1 MKTIAI
7 IEDDQPIGDL
17 LEEALGQ
24 AGYAT
29 LRAYSGTEAQYLL
42 ERAKPDLILL
52 DRMPPGLTGEEL
64 LPCLG
69 EIPVIVVSAKVGVDD
84 KVNALQTGAADYVS
98 KPFAM
103 RELLARIAVQ
113 LRGPR
118 GEEVPCLAF
127 EDLMLDPATRQV
139 TVGGV
144 PVHLTRTEYALC
156 HLLLQN
162 PGRVLSKSAI
172 LERISRDTPDCTE
185 GSLKQ
190 HMSNLR
196 KKLRAAG
203 GREYIE
209 AVWGIGFQWKKES

>member
-52 DRMPPGLTGEEL
+52 DLMLPGLTGEEL

-84 KVNALQTGAADYVS
+84 KVNALLTGAADYVS

-118 GEEVPCLAF
+118 GIS
-127 EDLMLDPATRQV
+127 
-139 TVGGV
+139 
-144 PVHLTRTEYALC
+144 
-156 HLLLQN
+156 
-162 PGRVLSKSAI
+162 PGRNMRSAI
-172 LERISRDTPDCTE
+172 CCSRTPGGCCPSRQFWSE
-185 GSLKQ
+185 S
-190 HMSNLR
+190 
-196 KKLRAAG
+196 AG
-203 GREYIE
+203 TRRT
-209 AVWGIGFQWKKES
+209 ARRVP

>member
-52 DRMPPGLTGEEL
+52 DLMLPGLTGEEL

-84 KVNALQTGAADYVS
+84 KVNALLTGAADYVS

-118 GEEVPCLAF
+118 GVALASCLWF
-127 EDLMLDPATRQV
+127 LGV
-139 TVGGV
+139 TLVVSLLSRHFTPGV
-144 PVHLTRTEYALC
+144 MVWINRVCGVVILC
-156 HLLLQN
+156 Y
-162 PGRVLSKSAI
+162 G
-172 LERISRDTPDCTE
+172 
-185 GSLKQ
+185 GSLLWSFLT
-190 HMSNLR
+190 ML
-196 KKLRAAG
+196 G
-203 GREYIE
+203 
-209 AVWGIGFQWKKES
+209 

>member
-52 DRMPPGLTGEEL
+52 DLMLPGLTGEEL

-84 KVNALQTGAADYVS
+84 KVNALLTGA
-98 KPFAM
+98 
-103 RELLARIAVQ
+103 EQ
-113 LRGPR
+113 
-118 GEEVPCLAF
+118 
-127 EDLMLDPATRQV
+127 
-139 TVGGV
+139 
-144 PVHLTRTEYALC
+144 ALC
-156 HLLLQN
+156 HAGASGPHCRPASGA
-162 PGRVLSKSAI
+162 PGRGGTLSR
-172 LERISRDTPDCTE
+172 L
-185 GSLKQ
+185 
-190 HMSNLR
+190 
-196 KKLRAAG
+196 
-203 GREYIE
+203 
-209 AVWGIGFQWKKES
+209 

>member
-24 AGYAT
+24 AGYA
-29 LRAYSGTEAQYLL
+29 ASPSGTEAQYLL

-52 DRMPPGLTGEEL
+52 DLMLPGLTGEEL

-118 GEEVPCLAF
+118 GL
-127 EDLMLDPATRQV
+127 
-139 TVGGV
+139 
-144 PVHLTRTEYALC
+144 
-156 HLLLQN
+156 
-162 PGRVLSKSAI
+162 
-172 LERISRDTPDCTE
+172 
-185 GSLKQ
+185 
-190 HMSNLR
+190 
-196 KKLRAAG
+196 
-203 GREYIE
+203 
-209 AVWGIGFQWKKES
+209 

>member
-52 DRMPPGLTGEEL
+52 DLMLPGLTGEEL

-84 KVNALQTGAADYVS
+84 KVNALLTGAADYVS

-103 RELLARIAVQ
+103 RELLARIAV
-113 LRGPR
+113 P
-118 GEEVPCLAF
+118 P
-127 EDLMLDPATRQV
+127 PARSLW
-139 TVGGV
+139 GAC
-144 PVHLTRTEYALC
+144 RC
-156 HLLLQN
+156 IS
-162 PGRVLSKSAI
+162 PGRNMRSAI
-172 LERISRDTPDCTE
+172 CCSRTPGGCCPSRQFWSE
-185 GSLKQ
+185 S
-190 HMSNLR
+190 
-196 KKLRAAG
+196 AG
-203 GREYIE
+203 TRRT
-209 AVWGIGFQWKKES
+209 ARRVP

>member
-52 DRMPPGLTGEEL
+52 DLMLPGLTGEEL

-84 KVNALQTGAADYVS
+84 KVNALLTGAADYVS

-127 EDLMLDPATRQV
+127 EDLMLDPAARQV

-172 LERISRDTPDCTE
+172 QI
-185 GSLKQ
+185 G
-190 HMSNLR
+190 
-196 KKLRAAG
+196 RAH
-203 GREYIE
+203 
-209 AVWGIGFQWKKES
+209 V